1 MHCSDHCKY
10 FKRDCRY
17 WTKDGKCKV
26 NEFLLYVQKGEIL
39 DMILTDK
46 NHTKIIIECDCG
58 SESIGISKLEFDD
71 GFFIDISI
79 NAFYSEQDSF
89 FSKLKKR
96 IKTAWYILRRGTYR
110 LQEICL
116 TEQDLKDLKE
126 IIQNFQ

>member
-1 MHCSDHCKY
+1 
-10 FKRDCRY
+10 
-17 WTKDGKCKV
+17 
-26 NEFLLYVQKGEIL
+26 
-39 DMILTDK
+39 MILTDK

-71 GFFIDISI
+71 GFKEYFIDISI
-79 NAFYSEQDSF
+79 NAFYSEQDGF

>member
-1 MHCSDHCKY
+1 
-10 FKRDCRY
+10 
-17 WTKDGKCKV
+17 
-26 NEFLLYVQKGEIL
+26 
-39 DMILTDK
+39 MILTDK